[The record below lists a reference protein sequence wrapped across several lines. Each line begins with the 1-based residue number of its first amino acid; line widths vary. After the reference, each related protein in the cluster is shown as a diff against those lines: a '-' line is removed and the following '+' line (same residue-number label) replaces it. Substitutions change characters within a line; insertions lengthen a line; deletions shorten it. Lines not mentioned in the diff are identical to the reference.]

1 MQHGKI
7 GIRADRKFEFFEIFN
22 QFSILS
28 LSPSLLFN
36 YSIFRIAYP
45 TQQTKIEK
53 IQFIFLSSYFH
64 YTYTKL
70 FDLLKRKIISNII
83 FEQGFSSI
91 SQYPRFMD
99 INI

>member
-1 MQHGKI
+1 MLTGNLN
-7 GIRADRKFEFFEIFN
+7 FFEIFN

-45 TQQTKIEK
+45 MQQTKIEK
-53 IQFIFLSSYFH
+53 IQSIFLPLYFH

-70 FDLLKRKIISNII
+70 FDLLKRKIIS
-83 FEQGFSSI
+83 EQGFSSI
-91 SQYPRFMD
+91 SQYPRFME